1 MKVTHNKYVDKP
13 ISKKQ
18 SEQENKIY
26 SVLEKLPRPERKFNL
41 TLDQKKW
48 WYWFGCEFLETR
60 KFSKLDLIHLQ
71 NAAVSLDQRNKI
83 ISKVNKLNAED
94 PDGIAGW
101 VQTFKNNTSN
111 ITGYQTSYD
120 KATKQL
126 DDVSR
131 HFGLSFSDR
140 KRLGEH
146 NTTDPNQTVLFDKFL
161 EELYS

>member
-1 MKVTHNKYVDKP
+1 MKVTHNKLGEEP
-13 ISKKQ
+13 IRKKD
-18 SEQENKIY
+18 SEQESKIY
-26 SVLEKLPRPERKFNL
+26 SVLEKLPPPERKFNL
-41 TLDQKKW
+41 TRDQKKW
-48 WYWFGCEFLETR
+48 WYWFGYEFVETR
-60 KFSKLDLIHLQ
+60 KFSKLDLFHLQ

-83 ISKVNKLNAED
+83 IQKINKLNQED

-126 DDVSR
+126 DEVSR

-140 KRLGEH
+140 KKLGKN
-146 NTTDPNQTVLFDKFL
+146 NTTDPNQTRLFDQVLK
-161 EELYS
+161 ELYR